1 MYQVFV
7 TVQLCHGRVS
17 ISHVYTAVPTFSM
30 YGRASFFHVRPCHG
44 FFMYDP
50 WYDPWYDRV
59 TLMRLA
65 YRPIEKGAIVL
76 FILID
81 TDTR

>member
-1 MYQVFV
+1 MTPSTLWVPETGRGSYGNSYYNIALLARKLRVCSQQQIWFFV
-7 TVQLCHGRVS
+7 RD
-17 ISHVYTAVPTFSM
+17 YT
-30 YGRASFFHVRPCHG
+30 
-44 FFMYDP
+44 
-50 WYDPWYDRV
+50 

-81 TDTR
+81 TSFAGRFERPCEQE